1 MTHTHLNKACSLL
14 HVWWDVV
21 EQSSLSLLNIEQEEA
36 EKSLKTSEEFGRFD
50 ERTKERVEEIQAKIQ
65 KRLTRA
71 RGYFAGKIA

>member
-1 MTHTHLNKACSLL
+1 M
-14 HVWWDVV
+14 
-21 EQSSLSLLNIEQEEA
+21 NIEQEEA
-36 EKSLKTSEEFGRFD
+36 EKSLKTSEEFGSFD